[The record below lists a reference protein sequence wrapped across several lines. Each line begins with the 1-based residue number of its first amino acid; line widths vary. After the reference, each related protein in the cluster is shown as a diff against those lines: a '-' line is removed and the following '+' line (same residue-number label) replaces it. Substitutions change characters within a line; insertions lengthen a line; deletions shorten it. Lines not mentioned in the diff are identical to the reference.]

1 MQRFAFKRMYSWNMK
16 SQNGQSFNTKKKK
29 VVRIT
34 AVYKRQTYRRNN
46 LTVPLFTGENPK
58 YVLYLI
64 ILRNSD
70 IS

>member
-1 MQRFAFKRMYSWNMK
+1 MDKVLIQ
-16 SQNGQSFNTKKKK
+16 KKK